1 MTIEINKEKYIS
13 QASILE
19 DILNEL
25 NISLKGIAVAI
36 NDEVVSRMAWKETQI
51 QENDKIT
58 IIRATQGG

>member
-13 QASILE
+13 KASILE
-19 DILNEL
+19 DILGEL
-25 NISLKGIAVAI
+25 DISLKGIAVAI

-51 QENDKIT
+51 HENDKIT